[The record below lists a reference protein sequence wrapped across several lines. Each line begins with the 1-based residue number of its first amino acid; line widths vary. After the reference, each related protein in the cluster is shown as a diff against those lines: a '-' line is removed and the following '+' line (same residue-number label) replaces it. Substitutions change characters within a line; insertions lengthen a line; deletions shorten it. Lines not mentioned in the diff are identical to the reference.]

1 MAKPVS
7 GALTRVVEP
16 TDIATTFE
24 RMAKDPTVD
33 VTKFERLIALM
44 ERGEAR
50 KAETA
55 FNAAMSAA
63 QREMRPVAAD
73 AFNPST
79 RSKYASYEAIHSALR
94 PIYTAHGFGLSFNT
108 APAASPDHVVI
119 LCLVT
124 HEMGHSREYQVDMPA
139 DGKGARGSDVMT
151 KTHAVGSAVSYGMR
165 YLLKMIF
172 NVAIGEDDDD
182 GVRAGAKAIPAAK
195 EPEGFELWWHDLQAV
210 ADQGSDKLAETWV
223 KSNRVFKQYLVETNN
238 AGWVELKK
246 KADAKMRPAPREVE

>member
-1 MAKPVS
+1 MVKAPT
-7 GALTRVVEP
+7 AMTRAVE
-16 TDIATTFE
+16 TSDVATTFE
-24 RMAKDPTVD
+24 RMAKDPNVD
-33 VTKFERLIALM
+33 VSKFERLVALF

-50 KAETA
+50 KSETA

-63 QREMRPVAAD
+63 QREMRPVASD

-108 APAASPDHVVI
+108 AEAPMPEHVI
-119 LCLVT
+119 ITCLVT
-124 HEMGHSREYQVDMPA
+124 HEMGYSRHYQIDMPA

-182 GVRAGAKAIPAAK
+182 GVRAGAKPPPMK
-195 EPEGFELWWHDLQAV
+195 EPEGFALWWHDLQAV
-210 ADQGSDKLAETWV
+210 ADGGSNPLADTWI
-223 KSNRVFKQYLVETNN
+223 KSNREFKKYLTETNV
-238 AGWVELKK
+238 AAWEELKK
-246 KADAKMRPAPREVE
+246 KAARKDAPREP

>member
-1 MAKPVS
+1 MAKAPT
-7 GALTRVVEP
+7 AMTRAVDTSDV
-16 TDIATTFE
+16 ATTFE
-24 RMAKDPTVD
+24 RMAKDPNVD
-33 VTKFERLIALM
+33 VSKFERLVALF

-50 KAETA
+50 KSETA

-94 PIYTAHGFGLSFNT
+94 PIYTSHGFGLSFNT
-108 APAASPDHVVI
+108 AAAEQSDHVVI

-124 HEMGHSREYQVDMPA
+124 HEMGHSREYRLDMPA

-182 GVRAGAKAIPAAK
+182 GVRAGAKPPAMK
-195 EPEGFELWWHDLQAV
+195 EPEGFALWWHDLQSV
-210 ADQGSDKLAETWV
+210 AEHGSNTLADTWV
-223 KSNRVFKQYLVETNN
+223 KSNKDFRKYLTETNM
-238 AGWVELKK
+238 AAWQELKRKASK
-246 KADAKMRPAPREVE
+246 KDAPREP

>member
-7 GALTRVVEP
+7 QAMQRAVE
-16 TDIATTFE
+16 TSDVATTFE
-24 RMAKDPTVD
+24 RMAKDPNVD
-33 VTKFERLIALM
+33 VSKFERLVALF

-50 KAETA
+50 KSETA
-55 FNAAMSAA
+55 FNAAMSSA

-94 PIYTAHGFGLSFNT
+94 PIYTSHGFGLSFNT
-108 APAASPDHVVI
+108 AEASASDHVI
-119 LCLVT
+119 IKCLVT
-124 HEMGHSREYQVDMPA
+124 HEMGHSREYQIDMPA

-182 GVRAGAKAIPAAK
+182 GVQCGCEGATAPTEACRVR
-195 EPEGFELWWHDLQAV
+195 PVV
-210 ADQGSDKLAETWV
+210 AQSANLRGR
-223 KSNRVFKQYLVETNN
+223 RVGKVERS
-238 AGWVELKK
+238 L
-246 KADAKMRPAPREVE
+246 D

>member
-7 GALTRVVEP
+7 GAMTRAVET
-16 TDIATTFE
+16 TDVATTFE
-24 RMAKDPTVD
+24 RMAKDPNVD
-33 VTKFERLIALM
+33 VSKFERLVALF

-50 KAETA
+50 KSETA
-55 FNAAMSAA
+55 FNAAMSSA

-94 PIYTAHGFGLSFNT
+94 PIYTSHGFGLSFNT
-108 APAASPDHVVI
+108 AAAEQSDHVVI

-124 HEMGHSREYQVDMPA
+124 HEMGHSREYRLDMPA

-182 GVRAGAKAIPAAK
+182 GVRAGAKAQPVP
-195 EPEGFELWWHDLQAV
+195 EMPEGYEQWWHDMQ
-210 ADQGSDKLAETWV
+210 SLAEDGSARLSEVWI
-223 KSNRVFKQYLVETNN
+223 KSKAEFKKYLTTTNL
-238 AGWVELKK
+238 AGWEAVKRTASSK
-246 KADAKMRPAPREVE
+246 DPQK